1 MARKSNGFGWS
12 PVALSLCLNTL
23 VAGGLWLAYVST
35 LNLPPLPMW
44 LVVVNLQLLALL
56 GKDKLAA
63 TQAWPRTP
71 ELTFFALALVG
82 ASPALLLGRYLFR
95 HKTKKDP
102 FVATMMGIVALQVAA
117 LVWWGGPALGLW

>member
-1 MARKSNGFGWS
+1 MGRKGHGFGWS
-12 PVALSLCLNTL
+12 PVALSLCLNAL
-23 VAGGLWLAYVST
+23 VAGGLWLAYIST
-35 LNLPPLPMW
+35 LNLPPLPTW

-63 TQAWPRTP
+63 TQAWSRTP
-71 ELTFFALALVG
+71 ELTFFTLALVG

-102 FVATMMGIVALQVAA
+102 FVAVMAGIVALQVAA
-117 LVWWGGPALGLW
+117 LVWWSGPRLGLW

>member
-23 VAGGLWLAYVST
+23 VAGALWLAYIST
-35 LNLPPLPMW
+35 LNLPPLPTW

-102 FVATMMGIVALQVAA
+102 FVATMLGIVVLQVAA
-117 LVWWGGPALGLW
+117 LVWWL